1 MIKSGGRRRA
11 GIRHVTGDRIRPERS
26 KLSTGSKSSSEGLEM
41 PRGEEALTNA
51 VEVSVAELTHA
62 SLSSEMGNGS

>member
-11 GIRHVTGDRIRPERS
+11 GIRHGPGDRIRPDRS

-41 PRGEEALTNA
+41 PRGEEALPND

-62 SLSSEMGNGS
+62 SLSLEMGNGS